1 MFKTQTQ
8 MPVVKMK
15 NKLKKTD
22 KDKKSKNIL
31 AELFADDPEFLKM
44 HQDVVEDAVKDGSF
58 LDNYAEM
65 FNDKAAMP
73 KPQKP

>member
-44 HQDVVEDAVKDGSF
+44 H
-58 LDNYAEM
+58 
-65 FNDKAAMP
+65 
-73 KPQKP
+73 